1 MIDDGKCIALDEN
14 DESREAAVN
23 NYEFLKRI
31 SKSIEYQYV
40 LDMNYTVVRF

>member
-1 MIDDGKCIALDEN
+1 MIDNGKCIALDEN

-40 LDMNYTVVRF
+40 PDMNYTVVRF